1 LEGGTINGSGE
12 ISTPDA
18 YALHG
23 HGTIGANVDFD
34 GLTSELQADDGTLTI
49 SGSLLDV
56 GVFGTADSDG
66 VMNVTN
72 PWTTGVTAEVRLQG
86 GELSGST
93 ITNNGANG
101 IRGHGLV
108 SARVL
113 NDTTIVADT
122 GATLEMNTL
131 LNNTDWDGASNV
143 GTLSA
148 VAGSTLVLRDSLPF
162 LFQGTVEANNATV
175 RTIGYELEFDP
186 GSNLTLT
193 NGGLYRSSHAT
204 DIGGT
209 VQVNAGAPSR
219 IRIPGTLVFE
229 NTSSTTLNGDLELQ
243 ANTVVQAGATFAGG
257 GALQNIAGSSL
268 TLLDGADVDVLLEN
282 SGTLALGSSPGQTT
296 GIDFQ
301 QNASGVWDLELG
313 GLGLS
318 DFDRM
323 TLTGAASLDGMLEL
337 SLINGYV
344 PALGDTLNVLSAVG
358 GIGGAFDSI
367 MQPVTMPADLMFDVS
382 NLGSILQLAVVEIPS
397 FTADFDNDGDVD
409 GDDLDQWEA
418 DYALNGDS
426 DANGDGESAGI
437 DFLTWQ
443 LQNGSGVPPIAAF
456 NAAATTAVPEPA
468 TLMLAGL
475 ATSFSLLIRRRK
487 D

>member
-1 LEGGTINGSGE
+1 
-12 ISTPDA
+12 
-18 YALHG
+18 
-23 HGTIGANVDFD
+23 
-34 GLTSELQADDGTLTI
+34 
-49 SGSLLDV
+49 
-56 GVFGTADSDG
+56 
-66 VMNVTN
+66 
-72 PWTTGVTAEVRLQG
+72 
-86 GELSGST
+86 
-93 ITNNGANG
+93 
-101 IRGHGLV
+101 
-108 SARVL
+108 
-113 NDTTIVADT
+113 
-122 GATLEMNTL
+122 
-131 LNNTDWDGASNV
+131 
-143 GTLSA
+143 
-148 VAGSTLVLRDSLPF
+148 
-162 LFQGTVEANNATV
+162 
-175 RTIGYELEFDP
+175 
-186 GSNLTLT
+186 
-193 NGGLYRSSHAT
+193 
-204 DIGGT
+204 
-209 VQVNAGAPSR
+209 
-219 IRIPGTLVFE
+219 RIPGTLVFE

-358 GIGGAFDSI
+358 GIAGAFDSI
-367 MQPVTMPADLMFDVS
+367 MQPVSMPADLMFDVS
-382 NLGSILQLAVVEIPS
+382 NLGSILQLEVVEIPT

-409 GDDLDQWEA
+409 GDDLDQWDA

-426 DANGDGESAGI
+426 DANGDGHSSGI

-443 LQNGSGVPPIAAF
+443 LQNGSGVQPIAAF
-456 NAAATTAVPEPA
+456 GASVVPEPA
-468 TLMLAGL
+468 TLLLLAM
-475 ATSFSLLIRRRK
+475 AVCCASFGPRRS
-487 D
+487 